1 MKRMALF
8 SIFLFAM
15 GLARAHSQGGTETG
29 YDSLIRQHMEI
40 VYQAEVPQYPPVAL
54 RARLSGT
61 VHLHAFVEK
70 GEVVKTESDS
80 PIHLLTLIHAATENI
95 KTWQF
100 SPDARGV
107 FDVTFIYELQE
118 TEGNFPENPHI
129 EMQLPTMVKISAK
142 PVKPKG
148 REASGK

>member
-1 MKRMALF
+1 MKMTALF
-8 SIFLFAM
+8 CIFLFVM
-15 GLARAHSQGGTETG
+15 GLASTHSQNGTETG
-29 YDSLIRQHMEI
+29 YDSIIRQHMDI
-40 VYQAEVPQYPPVAL
+40 VSHAEVPQYPPIAL
-54 RARLSGT
+54 RAHLSGT

-80 PIHLLTLIHAATENI
+80 PVHLLTLIHAATENV

-100 SPDARGV
+100 PPNARGV
-107 FDVTFIYELQE
+107 FDVTYIYELQE
-118 TEGNFPENPHI
+118 NEGAFPENPHI

-148 REASGK
+148 GAPSGE